1 MFSPIGKTRTCA
13 SITFIGFVV
22 FGFDFWLTYIPHVTT
37 YTNIANNNAV
47 ICYNDNNGICY
58 KRNFTFRLPHIIL
71 FIQKK
76 IQLRFGSYDTVKCM
90 IISNYSEKH
99 GSRLLTLTVMFNKQI
114 TFIWIKQTYATV
126 NFEIWVTN
134 FVRPPN
140 RSNVIF

>member
-1 MFSPIGKTRTCA
+1 MFSLFGETRTCA

-37 YTNIANNNAV
+37 YTDIANNNAV
-47 ICYNDNNGICY
+47 ICYNG
-58 KRNFTFRLPHIIL
+58 KRSFTFRLPHIIL

-114 TFIWIKQTYATV
+114 TFIWIKWTYVTV
-126 NFEIWVTN
+126 NFKIGVT
-134 FVRPPN
+134 
-140 RSNVIF
+140 SSLSS